1 MSSNVVN
8 LSTHLK
14 DFTLPGAKFSVSAR
28 KVSPYLSMGDYL
40 KLYYPYVDPAR
51 IDSVFGFVLHPS
63 PFYGGRPYDPKRALT
78 NIHLAQLGEIGVKLS
93 INLTNH
99 YFDDGLYE
107 ASLEFLER
115 HHAVGNSITC
125 TSNLLAKKIKRDFP
139 RYLVRASVLKKLH
152 SKERIETALEVYDQ
166 VVLPMEKNDDDELLE
181 SLPWKE
187 RIMLFA
193 NATCGY
199 ACPDHSCWLGVS
211 QMNQSRVETADC
223 SKTAAE
229 RQAFGKVFFDAGKFY
244 RMGYRHFKLIP
255 AFASPQTDEVAKH
268 FSARQP
274 AAALLQRYLHKS
286 SFYLSSFQKSG
297 RTWLRYLLANYLNLQ
312 FRLGLPITF
321 RTFFQ
326 LIPHDNLDEEKGIG
340 VYNYYDD
347 PRFPLMMACH
357 DRYTAEKF
365 ANKKIVFLVRGALDT
380 VVSRYFQHA
389 RVFTPDRSW
398 KGTLKEFIRAPEGI
412 PAYCAHLNSWSEF
425 LLGNDAAH
433 LLSYE
438 AMHQNI
444 SGAVRAVLEFMGVP
458 VDEDSL
464 AQAVALSSF
473 DAMKE
478 METKTKVPGVNFSFS
493 PDDADSARVRKGKVG
508 GYRDDLDAD
517 DMAYVRTFCEEN
529 LSPQSKQ
536 LIAQTCLPVNGSV
549 FAA

>member
-1 MSSNVVN
+1 MSSNVIN
-8 LSTHLK
+8 LSTHLQ
-14 DFTLPGAKFSVSAR
+14 DFSLPGAKFSVSAR
-28 KVSPYLSMGDYL
+28 KVSPYLSMDDYL
-40 KLYYPYVDPAR
+40 KLYYPYVDTAR
-51 IDSVFGFVLHPS
+51 IDSVFGFVLQPS
-63 PFYGGRPYDPKRALT
+63 PFYGGRPYNPKRVLT
-78 NIHLAQLGEIGVKLS
+78 NMHLAQLGELGVNLS

-99 YFDDGLYE
+99 YFADDLYE
-107 ASLEFLER
+107 ASLAFLER
-115 HHAVGNSITC
+115 YHAQGNSITC
-125 TSNLLAKKIKRDFP
+125 TSNLLAKRIKRDFP

-152 SKERIETALEVYDQ
+152 TWERIETALEVYDQ

-199 ACPDHSCWLGVS
+199 ACPDRTCWLGVS
-211 QMNQSRVETADC
+211 QKNQGRKETADC
-223 SKTAAE
+223 TKTPAE

-255 AFASPQTDEVAKH
+255 AFASPQTEEVARH

-286 SFYLSSFQKSG
+286 SFYLCSFQKSG

-312 FRLGLPITF
+312 FQLGLPIDF

-326 LIPHDNLDEEKGIG
+326 LIPHDILDEEKGVG

-347 PRFPLMMACH
+347 QRFPLILASH
-357 DRYTAEKF
+357 DVYTTEKF
-365 ANKKIVFLVRGALDT
+365 VDKKIIFLVRSAFDT

-389 RVFTPDRSW
+389 HVFTPDRSW
-398 KGTLKEFIRAPEGI
+398 KGSLKDFIRAPEGI
-412 PAYCAHLNSWSEF
+412 PAYCTHLNSWSEF
-425 LLGNDAAH
+425 LVNNNAAH
-433 LLSYE
+433 TLSYE
-438 AMHQNI
+438 AMHRDI
-444 SGAVRAVLEFMGVP
+444 SATVRGVLEFMDIP
-458 VDEDSL
+458 VDEANL

-478 METKTKVPGVNFSFS
+478 METKTKVPGVNFNFTSG
-493 PDDADSARVRKGKVG
+493 DADSARVRKGKVG

-517 DMAYVRTFCEEN
+517 DIAHIRDYCDAN
-529 LSPQSKQ
+529 LSSHSKK
-536 LIAQTCLPVNGSV
+536 LLLPSD
-549 FAA
+549 FRS